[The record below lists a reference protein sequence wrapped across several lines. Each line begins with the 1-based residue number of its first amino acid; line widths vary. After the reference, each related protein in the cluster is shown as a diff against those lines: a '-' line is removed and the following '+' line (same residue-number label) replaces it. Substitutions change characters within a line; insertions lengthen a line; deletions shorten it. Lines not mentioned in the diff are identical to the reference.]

1 MWTPEHRRAADRNG
15 LRYPSDLT
23 DAEWAIVEPMIP
35 PAKSGGRRR
44 SRRLEECPRCLTS
57 VLIALR

>member
-1 MWTPEHRRAADRNG
+1 MWKPEHRQAADRNG

-35 PAKSGGRRR
+35 PGRSARRR
-44 SRRLEECPRCLTS
+44 DRGQ
-57 VLIALR
+57 

>member
-1 MWTPEHRRAADRNG
+1 MWKPEHRRVADCND

-35 PAKSGGRRR
+35 PGRHGGRKR
-44 SRRLEECPRCLTS
+44 SVTCAKC
-57 VLIALR
+57 